1 MGATVFH
8 HPASYRQIARQIRSD
23 LEPSK
28 AGSADYKLLVGIL
41 LNHGEG
47 EGLPHDPYL
56 MIHIT
61 TKNKLL

>member
-41 LNHGEG
+41 LNHGE
-47 EGLPHDPYL
+47 
-56 MIHIT
+56 
-61 TKNKLL
+61 